1 MQILKDGPEI
11 PEELLRAQ
19 EDGDVVCG
27 VLRRCGY
34 FEGDGHAGGAPLGDA
49 VADRLKYKRFK

>member
-19 EDGDVVCG
+19 EDGYGMFFDGAG
-27 VLRRCGY
+27 VSRVTGMQP
-34 FEGDGHAGGAPLGDA
+34 G
-49 VADRLKYKRFK
+49 RLWVMPPPIS